1 MSWIPRIDARGW
13 PAPSLGTC
21 ALVAAVM
28 LAVQAASLA
37 LMGHP
42 LICTC
47 GTVELWYAPTAG
59 PGTSQHVA
67 DWYTFTHVVHGFLF
81 YCLLWLVAPGAPLSL
96 LVLAALGIEAGWE
109 IVENTPVIIE
119 RYRQTALAAGY
130 FGDSVLNSLSDTLAM
145 LIGFVMARRLPVW
158 VSACVAL
165 GTEAVLAWAIRD
177 NLTLNIVQLIYPIEA
192 ISRWQAGG

>member
-1 MSWIPRIDARGW
+1 MSGLPRIDARHW
-13 PAPSLGTC
+13 PAPSWPVVLWV
-21 ALVAAVM
+21 ALAFF
-28 LAVQAASLA
+28 AVQAVALLA
-37 LMGHP
+37 MGHP
-42 LICTC
+42 LICAC

-59 PGTSQHVA
+59 PGTSQHLT

-81 YCLLWLVAPGAPLSL
+81 YLLLWIAVPRAPFPLFL
-96 LVLAALGIEAGWE
+96 LAALGIEAGWE

-145 LIGFVMARRLPVW
+145 LVGFLMAWRLPVW
-158 VSACVAL
+158 GSAAIAL

-177 NLTLNIVQLIYPIEA
+177 NLTLNIVQLIYPLEA
-192 ISRWQAGG
+192 LSRWQAGG